1 MDPMI
6 LYIIRHAQSANNRI
20 AAGIEYE
27 VYMRDR
33 SPDPPLTELGH
44 LQAQTVAQHLAESA
58 AAEPCDARETAD
70 TRITHLYCSAML
82 RTLQTTQAVAQTLA
96 LAPEI
101 WLDLHEHGGLFHGNP
116 RNGDNLRSYPGI
128 TRQQVGR
135 EFAGFV
141 LPAEIT
147 EEGWW
152 RGVYEDMPGCYARAI
167 RVARTLRRRAEA
179 NRAAGIAERIALIS
193 HGTFID
199 CLLKALFNQA
209 PQRQLFYF
217 HYNTAITR
225 VDFRPDDTLLL
236 RYLNRTQ
243 HLPAELLS
251 E

>member
-1 MDPMI
+1 MI
-6 LYIIRHAQSANNRI
+6 LYIVRHAQSANNRI
-20 AAGIEYE
+20 AAGMEYE

-33 SPDPPLTELGH
+33 SPDPPLTELGQR
-44 LQAQTVAQHLAESA
+44 QALAVAQYLAEVA
-58 AAEPCDARETAD
+58 ATDPFDRSEGDRQ
-70 TRITHLYCSAML
+70 ITHLYCSAML
-82 RTLQTTQAVAQTLA
+82 RTLQTTQPVGQALA

-128 TRQQVGR
+128 TRPQV
-135 EFAGFV
+135 ESAFPGFV
-141 LPAEIT
+141 LPDGLT
-147 EEGWW
+147 EDGWW

-167 RVARTLRRRAEA
+167 RVARTLRRRAEE
-179 NRAAGIAERIALIS
+179 NRASGVAERMVLLS

-199 CLLKALFNQA
+199 CLLKAFFNQA

-225 VDFRPDDTLLL
+225 VDFRPDDTLVL

-243 HLPAELLS
+243 HLPSDLLS